1 MAESLSKSIVT
12 STNIMPMVMPQI
24 TNWKL
29 NDTNYQQ
36 WSKAVK
42 IYLTGLGKQRYL
54 TDDSPTEDSKKLM
67 WIQEDAQI
75 LGAIWNSMEPR
86 IAYMC
91 SHCETT
97 KEVWDYVRLLY
108 CSNLSRMFDISLE
121 YFQLQQDNKT
131 VTEYFADLKRVS
143 EELNAVM
150 PLSSDIKVM
159 QRQREQM
166 LVLKFLAGLKPEFE
180 PIKSQI
186 LAGEQLPSFAEAYAR
201 VLRSASKDNA
211 QGDGPSSLLPELSG
225 SPDSTTRLSHP
236 NLQVYSRRSMVEKAP
251 DMLRTSPI
259 NSQSSDPGM
268 TPSCESDLPIALR
281 KGKRHCTS
289 HPISNFV
296 SYSRLSLSYSSF
308 VASLDSVSIPKS
320 ITHAL
325 NDPGWRLAMQ
335 EEMLALEKN
344 GTWDLVPRPSGKP
357 VVGCKWVYTIKVQP
371 NGSIDR
377 LKARLVARGFTQV
390 YGVDYLETFSPVAK
404 ITSVRLLISLA
415 ATYNWPLH
423 QLDVKNAFLHGDL
436 EEEVYMEQPPGFV
449 VQGENSQLVCCLKKS
464 LYGLKQSP
472 RAWFGRFSSV
482 VMEFGLTRCGV
493 DHSVFYGHSNAGKIL
508 LVVYVDDIVIT
519 GDDVV
524 GIQKLKSNLQANFQT
539 KDLGH
544 LQYFL
549 GIEVAR
555 SKYGIYLCQRK
566 YVLDMLSEVGM
577 LGCRPVDTPMDPNV
591 KLARDQGALLDDPKQ
606 YRKLVGILRVLL
618 EKGCYIKIM
627 DTLILKDI
635 VMQIGPVLPQIEDR
649 PQDIVC
655 LLVVI

>member
-75 LGAIWNSMEPR
+75 LGAIWSSMEPR

-143 EELNAVM
+143 EELNVVM

-211 QGDGPSSLLPELSG
+211 QGDGALINDKSALIANNNRTEQLNFGRGSRGGRSRGGRGGRGGRGTRECNHCGLKNHTRDTCWDLNGKPHRFVNTVTTDQTESSSLAQGSQKTVTISEEDYIKFLQYQTANHASLPSTSVAQKGNAMACLS
-225 SPDSTTRLSHP
+225 
-236 NLQVYSRRSMVEKAP
+236 
-251 DMLRTSPI
+251 TS
-259 NSQSSDPGM
+259 
-268 TPSCESDLPIALR
+268 
-281 KGKRHCTS
+281 
-289 HPISNFV
+289 SNF
-296 SYSRLSLSYSSF
+296 
-308 VASLDSVSIPKS
+308 DSWIIDSGATDHMSGFEDKE
-320 ITHAL
+320 
-325 NDPGWRLAMQ
+325 DDWWR
-335 EEMLALEKN
+335 
-344 GTWDLVPRPSGKP
+344 T
-357 VVGCKWVYTIKVQP
+357 
-371 NGSIDR
+371 
-377 LKARLVARGFTQV
+377 
-390 YGVDYLETFSPVAK
+390 
-404 ITSVRLLISLA
+404 
-415 ATYNWPLH
+415 
-423 QLDVKNAFLHGDL
+423 
-436 EEEVYMEQPPGFV
+436 
-449 VQGENSQLVCCLKKS
+449 
-464 LYGLKQSP
+464 
-472 RAWFGRFSSV
+472 
-482 VMEFGLTRCGV
+482 
-493 DHSVFYGHSNAGKIL
+493 
-508 LVVYVDDIVIT
+508 
-519 GDDVV
+519 
-524 GIQKLKSNLQANFQT
+524 
-539 KDLGH
+539 
-544 LQYFL
+544 
-549 GIEVAR
+549 
-555 SKYGIYLCQRK
+555 
-566 YVLDMLSEVGM
+566 
-577 LGCRPVDTPMDPNV
+577 
-591 KLARDQGALLDDPKQ
+591 
-606 YRKLVGILRVLL
+606 
-618 EKGCYIKIM
+618 
-627 DTLILKDI
+627 
-635 VMQIGPVLPQIEDR
+635 
-649 PQDIVC
+649 
-655 LLVVI
+655 